1 MMCGFVTTQPILLS
15 GGSQTQP
22 VVASF
27 ATFGWIIVKRSSS
40 STL

>member
-22 VVASF
+22 AVASF
-27 ATFGWIIVKRSSS
+27 SATFGWIIVKRSS
-40 STL
+40 TL